1 MSSSGRSTAT
11 WSSLENLPATATSI
25 SLKWVCSSPV
35 LLLSHLV
42 HWYGCSP
49 CFYSLWVLWQTVGRN
64 QTHVGRWGEQIRWK
78 MDRPVEERWR
88 ISDLQL
94 FFLFFSSV
102 NLRLKFP
109 VLGKPG
115 LGHAGRAVHG
125 GRGDLRRRRLH
136 QVPGGHTQVG
146 SVQLSYL
153 LSSLST
159 GRHYDEST
167 NTESLSPYHMN
178 WIIVCSIWNR
188 TACDQAV
195 TNRIRDTFRRVWIL
209 HFLSLLADVQL
220 IYIDSWDIFRRVW
233 ILHFYRTQVRS

>member
-1 MSSSGRSTAT
+1 MENFRSS
-11 WSSLENLPATATSI
+11 
-25 SLKWVCSSPV
+25 VV
-35 LLLSHLV
+35 
-42 HWYGCSP
+42 
-49 CFYSLWVLWQTVGRN
+49 
-64 QTHVGRWGEQIRWK
+64 
-78 MDRPVEERWR
+78 
-88 ISDLQL
+88 
-94 FFLFFSSV
+94 FFLFMSFV

-178 WIIVCSIWNR
+178 
-188 TACDQAV
+188 
-195 TNRIRDTFRRVWIL
+195 
-209 HFLSLLADVQL
+209 
-220 IYIDSWDIFRRVW
+220 
-233 ILHFYRTQVRS
+233 

>member
-1 MSSSGRSTAT
+1 
-11 WSSLENLPATATSI
+11 
-25 SLKWVCSSPV
+25 
-35 LLLSHLV
+35 
-42 HWYGCSP
+42 
-49 CFYSLWVLWQTVGRN
+49 
-64 QTHVGRWGEQIRWK
+64 

-146 SVQLSYL
+146 SVQLSCL

-159 GRHYDEST
+159 GRHYDESR
-167 NTESLSPYHMN
+167 NTESFTPYHMN
-178 WIIVCSIWNR
+178 
-188 TACDQAV
+188 
-195 TNRIRDTFRRVWIL
+195 
-209 HFLSLLADVQL
+209 
-220 IYIDSWDIFRRVW
+220 
-233 ILHFYRTQVRS
+233 

>member
-1 MSSSGRSTAT
+1 MENFRSSD
-11 WSSLENLPATATSI
+11 
-25 SLKWVCSSPV
+25 VF
-35 LLLSHLV
+35 LL
-42 HWYGCSP
+42 
-49 CFYSLWVLWQTVGRN
+49 
-64 QTHVGRWGEQIRWK
+64 
-78 MDRPVEERWR
+78 
-88 ISDLQL
+88 
-94 FFLFFSSV
+94 FSSYV

-146 SVQLSYL
+146 SVQL

-178 WIIVCSIWNR
+178 
-188 TACDQAV
+188 
-195 TNRIRDTFRRVWIL
+195 
-209 HFLSLLADVQL
+209 
-220 IYIDSWDIFRRVW
+220 
-233 ILHFYRTQVRS
+233 